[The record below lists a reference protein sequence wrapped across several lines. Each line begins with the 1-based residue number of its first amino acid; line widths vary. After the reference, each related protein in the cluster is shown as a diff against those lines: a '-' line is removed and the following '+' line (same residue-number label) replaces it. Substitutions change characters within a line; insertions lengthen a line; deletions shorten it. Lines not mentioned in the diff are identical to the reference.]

1 MEPLSDNDAS
11 STSTR
16 SESDSESKQEC
27 QVDPTSSSLQS
38 LVDLLENPN
47 RFLHTILLPP
57 SKGEQSDDF
66 GGKDEYLEQINLLR
80 CVSKTLF
87 SRIEKL
93 GYFLEKVESRQ
104 KRDACKDDI
113 GLEEE
118 REEED
123 DDSPL
128 SGLSDLFIGE
138 DNGSTDSSELFHA
151 AFDAE
156 MIWSQVDIQNTALL
170 AKVTKSIRKLS
181 KTVDKSDQDDNDR
194 IRLLDMENINSDVND
209 DEGDDSDDEIGSRDS
224 IQDGSD
230 DEDELSK
237 RMRERMERTM
247 ADMDNSNEDDSDD
260 DNKEND
266 QREDESEDLI
276 DPMRDEL
283 SDGFFDL
290 HDMEAFADE
299 EEDMLP
305 DEAFGQPEQSD
316 TADLEDRKTNLPHLR
331 ARAGK
336 DGDVDDDDFYDVHKR
351 VESTLRRKKYREQ
364 EDIKAL
370 EALYEDVD
378 EEDDGDDD
386 DVVNMTAADFF
397 GPPKHQ
403 STKILNKSGKISAHE
418 NRNSD
423 IGSDDDSW
431 DNHDFD
437 DNGADWRA
445 AEDDESENSS
455 DEDDAGEDGDSDG
468 GANDDVMTEN
478 TEQVDSKAM
487 TNISKYAEQSKKL
500 SALTETLEKEAIA
513 EKPWM
518 MLGETVST
526 KRPENSLL
534 DVTPEFEF
542 ATKMAPI
549 ITQEHTESIEEMIKR
564 RVLAEDW
571 DDVVPRELPDIGLD
585 KRKGELPEVS
595 QEKSKL
601 SLGELY
607 EREYLKK
614 ATGYDKDA
622 EEKETEEE
630 KARNEMKML
639 FANICSKLDALSNYH
654 FAPRPVADEAVVKTA
669 STPAIA
675 MEEVIPLH
683 VSDAQAL
690 APEEIFAKK
699 KGRDG
704 ILRGDSEMN
713 QDDRKKLRQAKKAA
727 RRKARKAKLADEKL
741 ISRLQP
747 ELGLNNPYEKRKMRE
762 ELQMARASGKV
773 VRGELDDNTDFKTSA
788 KFFQRMQN
796 DVQQSLNTENDIV
809 GKKRKVTGN
818 EVNKSSRLKL

>member
-1 MEPLSDNDAS
+1 MPKSALSNLSTVPEMESLSDNDAS
-11 STSTR
+11 STK
-16 SESDSESKQEC
+16 SESDSESKQEY
-27 QVDPTSSSLQS
+27 QEDLTLSSLQS
-38 LVDLLENPN
+38 LGDLLVNPHN
-47 RFLHTILLPP
+47 FLHTILLPP

-66 GGKDEYLEQINLLR
+66 DGKALYFEQIDLLR
-80 CVSKTLF
+80 SVSKTLF

-93 GYFLEKVESRQ
+93 GYFLEKIEDRQ
-104 KRDACKDDI
+104 KRDVDKDDAD
-113 GLEEE
+113 LQEEKDE
-118 REEED
+118 

-128 SGLSDLFIGE
+128 SGLSELFTGE
-138 DNGSTDSSELFHA
+138 DGEPSDRTEPSHM

-156 MIWSQVDIQNTALL
+156 TIWGQVDIQNAALL

-181 KTVDKSDQDDNDR
+181 KIADKSDKNDNEH
-194 IRLLDMENINSDVND
+194 IRLLDMENINSDVD
-209 DEGDDSDDEIGSRDS
+209 SDEGDDSSDDIGSGDS
-224 IQDGSD
+224 EADGSD

-237 RMRERMERTM
+237 RIRERMERTM
-247 ADMDNSNEDDSDD
+247 ADMDNTDEEDSEIDDGSEEDNQNDDDS
-260 DNKEND
+260 EG
-266 QREDESEDLI
+266 LI

-283 SDGFFDL
+283 NDGFFDL
-290 HDMEAFADE
+290 HEMEAFADE

-305 DEAFGQPEQSD
+305 EEAFGQPEQPD
-316 TADLEDRKTNLPHLR
+316 AAAAAALEERKSKLPHLR
-331 ARAGK
+331 GRVGK
-336 DGDVDDDDFYDVHKR
+336 DGDFDDDDYDDVHKR
-351 VESTLRRKKYREQ
+351 VESSSRRKKYRDQ
-364 EDIKAL
+364 DDINAL
-370 EALYEDVD
+370 EALYQ
-378 EEDDGDDD
+378 DGDDD
-386 DVVNMTAADFF
+386 DDDDDDVINMTAADFF
-397 GPPKHQ
+397 GPPKNPN
-403 STKILNKSGKISAHE
+403 TKFLKKQEKSVKDKNKSID
-418 NRNSD
+418 N
-423 IGSDDDSW
+423 GSDEDSW

-437 DNGADWRA
+437 DNGADWRDA
-445 AEDDESENSS
+445 KDDESANSS
-455 DEDDAGEDGDSDG
+455 SENDDGDGEDEDDDGSASNDST
-468 GANDDVMTEN
+468 TEN
-478 TEQVDSKAM
+478 NTQVESQTTAKL
-487 TNISKYAEQSKKL
+487 SKYAEQNKKL
-500 SALTETLEKEAIA
+500 NALTEALEKEAIT

-518 MLGETVST
+518 MLGEASSM

-630 KARNEMKML
+630 KAKNEMKML

-683 VSDAQAL
+683 VSDAQAM
-690 APEEIFAKK
+690 APEEIYAKK

-704 ILRGDSEMN
+704 ILRSESELN
-713 QDDRKKLRQAKKAA
+713 QVSFKIKIPLLFPEHLRVTLTANV
-727 RRKARKAKLADEKL
+727 RIIRT
-741 ISRLQP
+741 I
-747 ELGLNNPYEKRKMRE
+747 
-762 ELQMARASGKV
+762 GK
-773 VRGELDDNTDFKTSA
+773 S
-788 KFFQRMQN
+788 
-796 DVQQSLNTENDIV
+796 
-809 GKKRKVTGN
+809 
-818 EVNKSSRLKL
+818 